1 MSKSV
6 KIYATSTCP
15 YCSRLKAFLTGK
27 SIPFEVY
34 DIGVDS
40 RRRKEMIEKS
50 GQKGTPV
57 VDIDGKIIVGFDKDE
72 ISKELEK

>member
-15 YCSRLKAFLTGK
+15 YCVRLKAFLTQNN
-27 SIPFEVY
+27 IPFEVY
-34 DIGVDS
+34 DIGADPN
-40 RRRKEMIEKS
+40 RRNEMVAKS

-57 VDIDGKIIVGFDKDE
+57 IDIDGKIVVGFDKDE
-72 ISKELEK
+72 ISKVLGI